1 MSLLKKKYIRQ
12 VKGIS
17 IFSLLL
23 LFVSC
28 ELEDKM
34 GKYTS
39 GDNPVEVE
47 LVTRNITLGGSESGV
62 TLKRLRVIAV
72 AKNSGKVEMNR
83 RTDLSAP
90 SSSGLEHAGGV
101 FKLYLRPGDYDL
113 FVIGNETTGM
123 NSALTGEPSLSEIK
137 SVPVTL
143 PADTTEFVVC
153 KHLDIRIRNSSSS
166 TPVTGEVSVDEGL
179 TWNSAFSVELER
191 IASKASLEIRKN
203 TDEDIKIRQVTVKQ
217 LPSFSFLSPS
227 AYPLS
232 GGLTVTDMRSFS
244 TPVSIAGEKDV
255 PSGYSYTSVVQGK
268 NSFILPEY
276 IWNNTAGKGRASFM
290 EIEAERNGVSE
301 TWQILLGKSTDIPAD
316 YSLGRNTY
324 YRYMLTV
331 NPLNVDV
338 NVSVEPWQ
346 NTAAYDTIPGAK
358 IVFSRVN
365 VGYSYASESA
375 VTFTTKNLPPVSV
388 SLSPVLY
395 AYNSTGDPVSSKF
408 DMTRTKIN
416 YSYDQ
421 DTGTGMGTLTI
432 KRNKV
437 SLADTLLLMAG
448 GFAHTIAV
456 EGVEFAGSNIYF
468 DRVLEKFTFDDT
480 PAPGCRAEHE
490 KFQGASFYWGSLQG
504 NNTGYNFLATHKN
517 DRKWGYISIPV
528 WISAFS
534 VVGGD
539 DENLILQKG
548 LHDPKNLKGDICR
561 FITQREWGPGNKRW
575 RMPTLDELKL
585 LGDGIR
591 ETTASIPS
599 WGYISGS
606 SSEGSTVIGNG
617 IRTNN
622 RYYLPANEN
631 GLRGRYWSASAAI
644 SASARGLYFEY
655 LSTSIQDWITSS
667 GDGAIRCVVDS
678 ENNYPKIY
686 RVVYSNT
693 NPLNQENN
701 SYSVPPPA
709 LLNEGETITL
719 PALST
724 KFNDYEVREGGKVV
738 TKYSH
743 TGWLVNGRHFDF
755 GDSYVIGT
763 DGAGNTEVEI
773 IPEWTKLCKIE
784 YVCTPPYPGA
794 VFYWR
799 FSDSTNFVEMGEKHS
814 LLYVVVAVNS
824 SPVKM
829 CTGLLVNGD
838 RYRFGDEIVVSTDV
852 KIEPYWVNTPETPF
866 ASTNLEL
873 SNPGSTDATL
883 IFAPAG
889 SKGTGWSHSVANS
902 SFPINGVTIPSLLP
916 TDYDKNAR
924 LIHSVE
930 GLKRGVGDVCRLVGI
945 PLNEI
950 NAKLAAG
957 ELPDNKTWR
966 LPDIYEMA
974 ALLHPYQDSS
984 EGRFYPILN
993 TYFPYYARYIQIG
1006 IAASYITAGSR
1017 NNNSVVTVT
1026 ISQGDGGITGGL
1038 YSATSNYARCIRQ

>member
-12 VKGIS
+12 VKGIY
-17 IFSLLL
+17 IFFLLL

-47 LVTRNITLGGSESGV
+47 LVTRNVTLGGSESGV

-83 RTDLSAP
+83 CTNLSAP

-153 KHLDIRIRNSSSS
+153 KHLDIRIRNAASS

-179 TWNSAFSVELER
+179 TWNSAFPVELER

-232 GGLTVTDMRSFS
+232 GGLTVTDTRSFS

-255 PSGYSYTSVVQGK
+255 PSGYPYTSVVQGK

-276 IWNNTAGKGRASFM
+276 IWDNTAGKGRASFM

-365 VGYSYASESA
+365 VGYSYASESV

-388 SLSPVLY
+388 SLFPVLY
-395 AYNSTGDPVSSKF
+395 TYNSTGDPVSSKF

-504 NNTGYNFLATHKN
+504 SAFGYDFLATRKS
-517 DRKWGYISIPV
+517 DRKWGYIFTPV

-548 LHDPKNLKGDICR
+548 LHEPKNLKGDICR
-561 FITQREWGPGNKRW
+561 FITQREWGPGNKKW

-591 ETTASIPS
+591 ETISSTPNWNFISI
-599 WGYISGS
+599 S

-622 RYYLPANEN
+622 RYYLPANSN
-631 GLRGRYWSASAAI
+631 GSIGRYWSASAAI

-655 LSTSIQDWITSS
+655 LSTSIQDWTTSS
-667 GDGAIRCVVDS
+667 VDGAIRCVVDS

-686 RVVYSNT
+686 SVVYLAT
-693 NPLNQENN
+693 NPLNQEEGL
-701 SYSVPPPA
+701 YSVPPPA

-724 KFNDYEVREGGKVV
+724 KFNDYEVAEQGKVV

-755 GDSYVIGT
+755 GDSYVVGA
-763 DGAGNTEVEI
+763 DGVGSTEVEI
-773 IPEWTKLCKIE
+773 VPEWTKFCKIE
-784 YVCTPPYPGA
+784 YACTPPYPGA

-799 FSDSTNFVEMGEKHS
+799 FPNSTNFVEMGERHS
-814 LLYVVVAVNS
+814 LPYAAAAVKS

-829 CTGLLVNGD
+829 STGLLVNGT
-838 RYRFGDEIVVSTDV
+838 RYSFGDEIVVSTDL

-889 SKGTGWSHSVANS
+889 SKGTAWSHRVANS

-993 TYFPYYARYIQIG
+993 TYFPYYGRYMQIG

-1017 NNNSVVTVT
+1017 NNSVVTVT
-1026 ISQGDGGITGGL
+1026 ISQGDGGITGGMWA
-1038 YSATSNYARCIRQ
+1038 ATSDYARCIRQ